1 MSTSSSCA
9 SARWRSSF
17 ARTPSWSLDFG
28 LALVGD
34 GVRANMEAHVVMP
47 HQRRS
52 PSPRGSPVR
61 DPARRRYTTST
72 TTTPF
77 DMVTLNHLDR
87 FHLVIDVIDR
97 VDGLASGA
105 RCCASSSTHGWLAAG
120 TPASSAST
128 TPRSPTGRGIR
139 VTEPTAH
146 NMNERP
152 RLSTLALPCV
162 LDRREDFEQ
171 LPDVRSS
178 EG

>member
-61 DPARRRYTTST
+61 DPARRRYTTT

-77 DMVTLNHLDR
+77 DMVTLNPLDR

-105 RCCASSSTHGWLAAG
+105 ALLRQQLDGRWLPAG

-139 VTEPTAH
+139 ITEPTAH

>member
-1 MSTSSSCA
+1 
-9 SARWRSSF
+9 
-17 ARTPSWSLDFG
+17 
-28 LALVGD
+28 
-34 GVRANMEAHVVMP
+34 
-47 HQRRS
+47 
-52 PSPRGSPVR
+52 
-61 DPARRRYTTST
+61 
-72 TTTPF
+72 
-77 DMVTLNHLDR
+77 MVTLNHLDR

-105 RCCASSSTHGWLAAG
+105 ALLRQQLDGRWLPAG

-139 VTEPTAH
+139 ITEPTAH

-178 EG
+178 EGGPREG